1 MISDAALKNLKHEAA
16 LLLGTRAY
24 SHEPIFDADQMDSVI
39 ESYEETREQ
48 LALLRSAGPGTPTHR
63 LNQILWELEKAIDE
77 LILRAVP
84 DWGEP
89 GMVPT
94 EDGYYLFQFLLG
106 NNPFLLQR
114 KDGFW
119 WDGEEPFKDWN
130 DLSVFARIPIPRE
143 KP

>member
-1 MISDAALKNLKHEAA
+1 MISNAALRNLKRETA
-16 LLLGTRAY
+16 LLLGTRGYGAPAF
-24 SHEPIFDADQMDSVI
+24 SAEEMDSVI
-39 ESYEETREQ
+39 ESYEEVREQ
-48 LALLRSAGPGTPTHR
+48 LALFRSASPGSST
-63 LNQILWELEKAIDE
+63 I
-77 LILRAVP
+77 P

-94 EDGYYLFQFLLG
+94 EDGYYLFQFLLR

-119 WDGEEPFKDWN
+119 WDGEEPFNDWN